1 MAEVEDHPST
11 PFQIGYSRLLG
22 AVLANALAHV
32 ISAPLAAFIV
42 HEGSRFVKSHDTVT
56 LPMPAFFKKQLDV
69 KLEYRGKRSYFNN
82 LLFNYQFRPKSLEN
96 ISAYEFFEQY
106 EMTPLKKNDHTILSF
121 QSHHPGKKLDGIRR
135 RSHHSVPI
143 LGFSN
148 FINTSNFNG
157 HSILDASLTSTDME
171 TDILD
176 NMATYAQQVLMLF
189 LPWRHQNVLD
199 MSPID
204 SIACLQHFYEIGK
217 ITPFHLQLLQNVQ
230 DCYDSLSSDIPPD
243 PLESCT
249 RDLIED
255 STFLDEDKNELIEQ
269 LLSEDMSEVA
279 AILSETM
286 FSDQQDGAF
295 QNDHI
300 HSISLDKIRSQ
311 GGHNCGF
318 HLVQPPA
325 LSIFHQQFIFN
336 SSC

>member
-1 MAEVEDHPST
+1 
-11 PFQIGYSRLLG
+11 
-22 AVLANALAHV
+22 
-32 ISAPLAAFIV
+32 
-42 HEGSRFVKSHDTVT
+42 
-56 LPMPAFFKKQLDV
+56 
-69 KLEYRGKRSYFNN
+69 
-82 LLFNYQFRPKSLEN
+82 
-96 ISAYEFFEQY
+96 
-106 EMTPLKKNDHTILSF
+106 
-121 QSHHPGKKLDGIRR
+121 
-135 RSHHSVPI
+135 
-143 LGFSN
+143 
-148 FINTSNFNG
+148 
-157 HSILDASLTSTDME
+157 ME

-325 LSIFHQQFIFN
+325 LSIFHQQFISIQAAN
-336 SSC
+336 ESSATLHETTFPSSHAYDDEIISQRRLFQVVFRSSSRNVGTVPHSLHQIEANGSKDSINTWADLAFSNPETGIIDEDQKRAFQVIIASFLSTYLDEADKNDIKTWSYITTFLSY